1 MAKKPAK
8 NEDSAGEGSQLVR
21 AGGLPAVL
29 LLGGPEAFLRNSQT
43 AELRKKLEKQHGE
56 VDVVTFDGATTQ
68 AAEVLDECRS
78 FGLMAAHKLVIVD
91 QFDELI
97 RQENRAAFERY
108 AESPPEG
115 ATLVLRSKSAA
126 MTGNFEKSLNAAG
139 VLSKCEAMA
148 DAEAIKWVA
157 KHAKQEYRAEL
168 EPAAA
173 AALVGRVGTSMMQL
187 HSELGK
193 LAAASGAGGKIGTAL
208 VAEFVGVSREEEAWA
223 IQRTLLTADT
233 GVAISHLRHIVGV
246 SRQPAQVVMFAMTD
260 LARKLHGL
268 SAGLKAGRGP
278 AELSKAMK
286 LWGPATDSL
295 MHVARRT
302 PPARTLIFL
311 RACLKADERVKT
323 GFADAERVLEM
334 LVIRMH
340 RILIF

>member
-1 MAKKPAK
+1 
-8 NEDSAGEGSQLVR
+8 
-21 AGGLPAVL
+21 VL

-78 FGLMAAHKLVIVD
+78 FGLMATHKLVIVD

-126 MTGNFEKSLNAAG
+126 MTGNFEKSLHAAG

-148 DAEAIKWVA
+148 EGEAIRWVS

-193 LAAASGAGGKIGTAL
+193 LAAASGAGGKIGPAL
-208 VAEFVGVSREEEAWA
+208 VAEFVGVSREEQAFA
-223 IQRTLLTADT
+223 IQRSLLASEA

-246 SRQPAQVVMFAMTD
+246 SRQPATLVMFAMTD

-268 SAGLKAGRGP
+268 SAGMKAGRSPG
-278 AELSKAMK
+278 ELGKALR
-286 LWGPATDSL
+286 LWGPGTEML
-295 MHVARRT
+295 TNVARKT
-302 PPARTLIFL
+302 PPARTLLFL

-323 GFADAERVLEM
+323 GLADDERVLEM
-334 LVIRMH
+334 MVIRMH
-340 RILIF
+340 RILIIPS